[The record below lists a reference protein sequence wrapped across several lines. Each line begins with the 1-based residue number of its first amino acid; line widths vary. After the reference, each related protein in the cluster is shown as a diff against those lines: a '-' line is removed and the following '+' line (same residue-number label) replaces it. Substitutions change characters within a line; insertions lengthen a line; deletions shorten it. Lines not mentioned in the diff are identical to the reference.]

1 MPSGKKGQIRKTDLP
16 LSVLHSAIC
25 KKEAVTRMGVFQ
37 ELKRRNVFRVAGVYI
52 VVGWVLVQVATA
64 LEESL
69 ELPNWFDGTIVALL
83 LIGLPVAVIFA
94 WAFEMTPDGVV
105 KTETVPEGESIT
117 SETGRKLDFA
127 LALGIVA
134 LIIVIVW
141 QQSTAPEQVPVE
153 AAATDTPA
161 IDLPAASTVAV
172 LPFADMSPAGDQQ
185 YFSDG
190 LSEEILNLLVRAE
203 GLDVVSRTSS
213 FQFKNTTLGIP
224 DIATQLK
231 VRHIVEGSVRQAGGN
246 IRVTA
251 QLIDA
256 QSDLHLWSNTY
267 DRPLT
272 AENVFEIQ
280 DDVANSIFIA
290 LGKELGLTSHTDIK
304 AKRKTDDLDA
314 YALFLQARALYLD
327 RMDLD
332 VVDQLLA
339 QAIEIDPDF
348 SEAWEYRAATQFLM
362 YDYGYSDLSFT
373 ELQDLGLEY
382 AEYALSLDPNSATAI
397 AAIGNI
403 YTDQAKRLTPVHSWS
418 EILATF
424 TQALEIDPRNGSAL
438 NWRGLAY
445 SWVGDIDAAIADF
458 RQCQEY
464 EPFYAPC
471 VENLHWFLASHGRDA
486 EALQVLYDALDAG
499 IVKIYFAHLPLLAR
513 AGHEV
518 AFKIA
523 TNDALALRGW
533 RRHDE
538 LYEAFRDLDADHTE
552 LANSVAEFLA
562 AAPGR
567 SRDFAETTVLALGF
581 VPTEVSAS
589 LIVWGKIGAK
599 FRTTSEFKDLIKRSG
614 ILAYWDEIGYPEF
627 CRPVGSDDFEC
638 D

>member
-1 MPSGKKGQIRKTDLP
+1 MSF
-16 LSVLHSAIC
+16 
-25 KKEAVTRMGVFQ
+25 FQ

-52 VVGWVLVQVATA
+52 VAGWVLVQVATA

-83 LIGLPVAVIFA
+83 LIGLPIAIIFA

-105 KTETVPEGESIT
+105 KTEAVPEGQSIT
-117 SETGRKLDFA
+117 SETGRKLDFT
-127 LALGIVA
+127 LAFGMVA

-141 QQSTAPEQVPVE
+141 QQYTKPEQGPAEATVTVATGTPNVFVPS
-153 AAATDTPA
+153 
-161 IDLPAASTVAV
+161 ASSVAV
-172 LPFADMSPAGDQQ
+172 LPFADMSPSGDQQ
-185 YFSDG
+185 FFSDG
-190 LSEEILNLLVRAE
+190 LSEEILNLLVRAK

-224 DIATQLK
+224 EIASELK

-290 LGKELGLTSHTDIK
+290 LSEELGIVANTNLK

-327 RMDLD
+327 RRDLD

-339 QAIEIDPDF
+339 QAIEMDPEF
-348 SEAWEYRAATQFLM
+348 SEAWEYRAGNQFLM
-362 YDYGYSDLSFT
+362 HDYGYSDLSAS
-373 ELQDLGLEY
+373 ELDELGLEY
-382 AEYALSLDPNSATAI
+382 AEHALALDANSATAI

-403 YTDQAKRLTPVHSWS
+403 YTDQATNLIPGHSWS
-418 EILATF
+418 EILTTF
-424 TQALEIDPRNGSAL
+424 TRALEIDPRNADAL

-445 SWVGDIDAAIADF
+445 AWVGDIDAAIDDF
-458 RQCQEY
+458 RRCTKY
-464 EPFYAPC
+464 EPFYTPC
-471 VENLHWFLASHGRDA
+471 IENLHWFLADSGHDE
-486 EALQVLYDALDAG
+486 EALQILRNALDTG
-499 IVKIYFAHLPLLAR
+499 IGKVYFAHLPLLAR
-513 AGHEV
+513 LDNEL
-518 AFKIA
+518 AFKSA
-523 TNDALALRGW
+523 TNSPLALRGW
-533 RRHDE
+533 RRHAE
-538 LYEAFRDLDADHTE
+538 LYEAFRNLDADHAE
-552 LANSVAEFLA
+552 LANSIAEFFTA
-562 AAPGR
+562 TPGR
-567 SRDFAETTVLALGF
+567 SIDFNESTLIALGHQ
-581 VPTEVSAS
+581 PDAISS
-589 LIVWGKIGAK
+589 LSIWGDIGRK
-599 FRTTSEFKDLIKRSG
+599 FRRTSRFKDVVKRSG
-614 ILAYWDEIGYPEF
+614 ILAYWDETDYPEG